1 MSKFD
6 DIKIPSNIDEV
17 TKNAIK
23 RGIDYNKRRKYKELG
38 IASITIL
45 AIGTGIIGVGIMN
58 PSIADSIPIIKN
70 ILNYFYDNKES
81 LYESDKKDLEK
92 TGVDLNLTVEDKGIE
107 FTINSISVDDN
118 YITIFHTVK
127 TDKNI
132 KEIDKSY
139 KEAYFA
145 NPIEKL
151 YIGGKDVI
159 EGEIIEQEAT
169 YVSDNELKGMRK
181 IDVSNIEI
189 PNNTEIELRIDEIF
203 GTKGNW
209 SIFTKVDKSRA
220 IEETYNYDINKDFI
234 VNSTY
239 DYDGKKVDVNHN
251 INIEKV
257 IISPLA
263 NKIVINEKSTKTFD
277 DWSPMLGNSFAL
289 FDQDGKSLDVV
300 DKGGSGP
307 NPETGIATN
316 SYEFLKADKN
326 TKSLTLVPISYD
338 ETIENYD
345 LEPQSI
351 DKLPIV
357 FETSEHGKLI
367 VEDIQITDKEIRYTY
382 YKDGVEPRYAQLW
395 FFDKDGKELN
405 ISSTIKESID
415 RRTGR
420 YTTILD
426 LEGRDNNLDDIRNI
440 SKVSTFT
447 QNSMRLLYDKQ
458 IKIDLE
464 KDNNK

>member
-6 DIKIPSNIDEV
+6 DIKIPNNIDEV
-17 TKNAIK
+17 TKKAIA
-23 RGIDYNKRRKYKELG
+23 RGKNYTRRKKQKKIM
-38 IASITIL
+38 IASATIII
-45 AIGTGIIGVGIMN
+45 IGTGIIGVGIKN
-58 PSIADSIPIIKN
+58 PSIADSISIIKN

-145 NPIEKL
+145 NPIERL
-151 YIGGKDVI
+151 YIDGKDVI

-169 YVSDNELKGMRK
+169 YMSDNELKGMRK
-181 IDVSNIEI
+181 IDVSNVEI
-189 PNNTEIELRIDEIF
+189 PNNTEIELRVDEIF
-203 GTKGNW
+203 GVKGNW
-209 SIFTKVDKSRA
+209 SIFTKIDKSNA
-220 IEETYNYDINKDFI
+220 IAETYNYNINKDFI
-234 VNSTY
+234 VKNTY
-239 DYDGKKVDVNHN
+239 DYKEEKIDINHK

-263 NKIVINEKSTKTFD
+263 SKIVINEKSTKTFD
-277 DWSPMLGNSFAL
+277 DWSSMLGNSFAL

-300 DKGGSGP
+300 DKGGFGFDHR
-307 NPETGIATN
+307 GIATN

-357 FETSEHGKLI
+357 FETSEYGKLI
-367 VEDIQITDKEIRYTY
+367 VEDIQITDEQIKYTY
-382 YKDGVEPRYAQLW
+382 YKEGVVPYYANLW
-395 FFDKDGKELN
+395 FYDEDGKELQ
-405 ISSTIKESID
+405 IGYKVKEKLD
-415 RRTGR
+415 RSTGR
-420 YTTILD
+420 YTKILD
-426 LEGRDNNLDDIRNI
+426 IYQEDIEDIKNI
-440 SKVSTFT
+440 KKISTFS
-447 QNSMRLLYDKQ
+447 NSDMKLLYDQQ
-458 IKIDLE
+458 IKIDLL
-464 KDNNK
+464 KYKNK